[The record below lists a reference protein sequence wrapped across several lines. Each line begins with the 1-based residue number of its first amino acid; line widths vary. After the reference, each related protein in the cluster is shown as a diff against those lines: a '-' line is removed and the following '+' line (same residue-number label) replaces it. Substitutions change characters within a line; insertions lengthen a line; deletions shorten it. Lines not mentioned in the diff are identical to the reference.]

1 MTCEKSRS
9 NIQLKKRCAK
19 TMYSITHFFMYP
31 PHICVYA
38 CRLDIYTRKGKEWH
52 EIGVP
57 QMGNLCTFFWMF
69 TKVIHM
75 LYNKNLNLWTSSHTP
90 PRPPPSSRALCSS
103 SGRAQT
109 LLPKL
114 PETRDAANSIQ
125 PTGGTLQEPE
135 GGREA
140 QAVIWPLCVAVRFLC
155 NSLSGP
161 QMPVGVSGFAPSPN
175 QQVQVAK

>member
-90 PRPPPSSRALCSS
+90 PRPPHVPFAAALEEPKRYSPNSLKPGMQQIRSSRPEALCKSRKVDARPRLS
-103 SGRAQT
+103 SG
-109 LLPKL
+109 PF
-114 PETRDAANSIQ
+114 
-125 PTGGTLQEPE
+125 
-135 GGREA
+135 
-140 QAVIWPLCVAVRFLC
+140 VWP
-155 NSLSGP
+155 
-161 QMPVGVSGFAPSPN
+161 
-175 QQVQVAK
+175 